1 MILKLYL
8 NHCSPPP
15 PLPPPPPP
23 PAPLL
28 FLNHL
33 IWKIKL
39 HELYVN
45 VITLNYAYCTDHI
58 LTNRLY
64 MSNHLKMYC

>member
-1 MILKLYL
+1 MEFNMILKLYL

-15 PLPPPPPP
+15 APPLPPLHPPAPPLPPLHP

-45 VITLNYAYCTDHI
+45 VITLNYA
-58 LTNRLY
+58 
-64 MSNHLKMYC
+64 